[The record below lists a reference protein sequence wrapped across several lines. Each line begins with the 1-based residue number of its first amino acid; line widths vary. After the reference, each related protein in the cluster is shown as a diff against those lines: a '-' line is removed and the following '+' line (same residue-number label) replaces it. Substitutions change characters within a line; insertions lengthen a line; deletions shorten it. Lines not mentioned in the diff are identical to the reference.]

1 MKEKEYIFF
10 PVNNNTK
17 LEREGGSHW
26 SMFLYCSK
34 EAHRGFYHHNPVYK
48 SNFKHANELMG
59 ELSYADDF
67 FRSKITEVNSP
78 KQDNG
83 YDCGIYVV
91 MYASRIT
98 NDITIGKSPSNYNH
112 FFLCN
117 CIF

>member
-1 MKEKEYIFF
+1 M
-10 PVNNNTK
+10 NNSTK
-17 LEREGGSHW
+17 LEREEGSHW
-26 SMFLYCSK
+26 SMLLYCTK
-34 EAHRGFYHHNPVYK
+34 ESHRGFYHHNPVYK

-59 ELSYADDF
+59 ELSYANDF

-98 NDITIGKSPSNYNH
+98 KNITIGKYPSNYNIK
-112 FFLCN
+112 LAEVTECR
-117 CIF
+117 